1 MKIEIDLKVILLMLI
16 FLFTSQIEIYGIFIF
31 FIFLHELAHVL
42 VGLLLGFRVSSI
54 SMNIFGFSAQL
65 YTYKSRKPYIRIITY
80 LAGPIFNLICAV
92 AFYFSKIES
101 EIVLNV
107 IYTNLALCIFNLF
120 PILPLDGGKILK
132 EVLKSFLGNKN
143 ASVIMNTITK
153 FFLIIISAIY
163 SIAILK
169 IKNFAILFL
178 LIYLWYLYSIEE
190 KKLATLKRVY
200 DIIEKS

>member
-101 EIVLNV
+101 EFVLNV

-190 KKLATLKRVY
+190 KKLSTLKRVY